1 MKRCNKGKSCGAAC
15 IDPRERCVLE
25 LGPLISESTTRVSSL
40 VTSLSTD
47 PDELF
52 ERLLSRKSKGTGT
65 PGDIKSL
72 PTRQLQMLSNR
83 PELDPRQKR
92 ELMKELATREE
103 EERVRK
109 MKQGGGYALPKE
121 SGKIYKQKDLWWK
134 DEEINKQKDI
144 FKERFPDATLK
155 EAAIGG
161 KLLKYG
167 ASLSGK
173 TENKPKLEYSNPEYN
188 EQGVFKL
195 VSKVGKHVTVLEV
208 DTGQRINWYVNGS
221 VDKNNVGEITPQEKR
236 QIAVVARK
244 NWDLLVKAYPSGTIF
259 QTSAYDGDGSG
270 PSRVKAYRAMG
281 FGKPDSDYG
290 DHQYAQVSRYGVI
303 PMNPQVKESEKMPA
317 VRWYNQAGRYIPR
330 EDDYEDDYS
339 EKNDD
344 LKIEKAIEIILFGD
358 PEQK

>member
-1 MKRCNKGKSCGAAC
+1 
-15 IDPRERCVLE
+15 
-25 LGPLISESTTRVSSL
+25 
-40 VTSLSTD
+40 
-47 PDELF
+47 
-52 ERLLSRKSKGTGT
+52 
-65 PGDIKSL
+65 
-72 PTRQLQMLSNR
+72 MLSNR

-92 ELMKELATREE
+92 ELMKELARREE
-103 EERVRK
+103 EDRVRK
-109 MKQGGGYALPKE
+109 MKQGGGYAPAKE
-121 SGKIYKQKDLWWK
+121 SGKIYKQKDLWWE

-144 FKERFPDATLK
+144 FEKRFPTANL
-155 EAAIGG
+155 EEVAVGG

-173 TENKPKLEYSNPEYN
+173 TENKPKLEYYNPEN
-188 EQGVFKL
+188 NPQGVFKL

-221 VDKNNVGEITPQEKR
+221 VDKNGVGEITPQEKR

-259 QTSAYDGDGSG
+259 QTSAYAGDGSG

-290 DHQYAQVSRYGVI
+290 DFQYAQVSRYGVI
-303 PMNPQVKESEKMPA
+303 PMNPQREKSEKMP
-317 VRWYNQAGRYIPR
+317 VIRWYNQAGQYIPR
-330 EDDYEDDYS
+330 EEDYEEDYS